1 MQEEYHWWKKKK
13 ENLSVCTACA
23 LKRRSLDTGGY
34 CDAAPNGSQCLNHLT
49 VVVLSSRDHQ
59 LLILKAVCYK
69 DVAQKK
75 GIFFFRKK
83 KETNQ
88 KDHYTFHIRTFTNTE
103 ADAER
108 GGAHFTVCQ
117 IDLNT
122 PSLLN
127 RVSRKTR
134 KKLNESTNSSS
145 VN

>member
-1 MQEEYHWWKKKK
+1 MQEEHHWWEKKKK
-13 ENLSVCTACA
+13 ENLSVCTDCA
-23 LKRRSLDTGGY
+23 LKRSLDTGGY
-34 CDAAPNGSQCLNHLT
+34 CDTAPNGSQCLNHLT

-69 DVAQKK
+69 DISQKK
-75 GIFFFRKK
+75 GIFFLKK

-88 KDHYTFHIRTFTNTE
+88 KNHYTFHIRTFTNTE

-117 IDLNT
+117 IDLST

-134 KKLNESTNSSS
+134 KKLNESTDSSS